1 MKEQSHSSLLWR
13 LRERHDR
20 LNTLCYWIESHWEDV
35 LLYAITATIV
45 VLMAVL
51 TLLMLTSCGSD
62 GGDTPT
68 EEPSA
73 DNHGVEVCIV
83 FAPRD

>member
-1 MKEQSHSSLLWR
+1 MKEPNRSSLLWR

-20 LNTLCYWIESHWEDV
+20 LNALCYWIESHWEDV
-35 LLYAITATIV
+35 LLYAITASIV

-62 GGDTPT
+62 
-68 EEPSA
+68 
-73 DNHGVEVCIV
+73 
-83 FAPRD
+83 

>member
-1 MKEQSHSSLLWR
+1 MKEQSHTSLLWR
-13 LRERHDR
+13 LRERHDQ

-51 TLLMLTSCGSD
+51 TLLMLTSCGSNYSFID
-62 GGDTPT
+62 IK
-68 EEPSA
+68 
-73 DNHGVEVCIV
+73 N
-83 FAPRD
+83 

>member
-1 MKEQSHSSLLWR
+1 MKEQSHTSLLWR

-45 VLMAVL
+45 VLLAVL
-51 TLLMLTSCGSD
+51 LVLMLTSCGGNYSFID
-62 GGDTPT
+62 IK
-68 EEPSA
+68 
-73 DNHGVEVCIV
+73 N
-83 FAPRD
+83 